1 MEFEPLYY
9 GDRLHRVNPR
19 GDVGVATLWSRVP
32 QVVKVLEEL
41 AIDLSADGSRIAVV
55 ANLYGNGLPQML
67 RNLLWNPQIRH
78 ILVLGQDLSGSRQ
91 ELINFFAL
99 GLEETDYL
107 GSPAHRIKGTARIID
122 AEVVPAHFE
131 ARISVTAL
139 GKTSEPETRDGL
151 LAFFRDLPPQEP
163 VLAQRVHVPIPQTEV
178 TRFPS
183 EPRNHSILR
192 DGPLEAWQELVFRLV
207 RFGQRSRL
215 KKGERVELQNVK
227 VVVEAPREEPP
238 ELLERY
244 GFSLAKFQQYQRR
257 ILDPVKPPEIEYT
270 YGNRMR
276 GYYRYRDEPVDSL
289 EIAVRRLREDPES
302 RHAYVALWDNAR
314 DLPVGHGCPCLVSLF
329 FRRFEDRLTLTATFR
344 SHNTMDAWLE
354 NFYGLMAIQRYVAE
368 RVEMP
373 LGPITVFSHS
383 ISISPDAL
391 DRAKPIAQEKRT
403 DDQLDPATGK
413 REPRYDYHG
422 DFTVTVDMDSR
433 ELVVHHSYQ
442 GMTLTEYRGRSA
454 EELENQLARDCA
466 LSEISHALYLG
477 RELARKETLLKKKSA

>member
-1 MEFEPLYY
+1 
-9 GDRLHRVNPR
+9 
-19 GDVGVATLWSRVP
+19 VP

-41 AIDLSADGSRIAVV
+41 GIDLSVEGSRIAVV

-78 ILVLGQDLSGSRQ
+78 VVVLGQNLSGSRE
-91 ELINFFAL
+91 ELVNFFAR
-99 GLEETDYL
+99 GLEQTDYL
-107 GSPAHRIKGTARIID
+107 GSPAHRIRSTSRIID
-122 AEVVPAHFE
+122 GEVGPEHFGG
-131 ARISVTAL
+131 RVSVTAL
-139 GKTSEPETRDGL
+139 GKTSEPATREGL
-151 LAFFRDLPPQEP
+151 VTFFRELPPPSP
-163 VLAQRVHVPIPQTEV
+163 VSAERVDVPIPRTEV

-183 EPRNHSILR
+183 EPRNHNILR
-192 DGPLEAWQELVFRLV
+192 NRPLEAWQELVFRLV

-227 VVVEAPREEPP
+227 VIVEAPEEEAP
-238 ELLERY
+238 EMLERY
-244 GFSLAKFQQYQRR
+244 GFSLTKFQEYQRR
-257 ILDPVKPPEIEYT
+257 ILDPEKPPEIEYT

-276 GYYRYRDEPVDSL
+276 GHFRYADRPVDSL
-289 EIAVRRLREDPES
+289 EIAVGRLGDDPES
-302 RHAYVALWDNAR
+302 RHVYVALWDNAR
-314 DLPVGHGCPCLVSLF
+314 DLSEGHGCPCLVSLF
-329 FRRFEDRLTLTATFR
+329 FRRFDDRLTLTATFR

-368 RVEMP
+368 RVGIP
-373 LGPITVFSHS
+373 PGAITVFSHS

-391 DRAKPIAQEKRT
+391 DRAKPIARAKRT
-403 DDQLDPATGK
+403 DDWIDPVTGK

-422 DFTVTVDMDSR
+422 NFTVTVDLESR

-454 EELENQLARDCA
+454 EELEDQLARDCA

-477 RELARKETLLKKKSA
+477 RELARKEALLKKKHT